1 MQTRPVIP
9 DDLRQSVIAVPP
21 LARDAQLRFCRTE
34 NERIVRHIESGNV
47 STLLYG
53 GNANFYHIALSE
65 LEEILSGL
73 REIAGEETLV
83 IPSVGPAYGM
93 MMDQAD
99 IVKDFDFPTVM
110 ILPQQGLTTSQGV
123 ETGIR
128 KFAEKVGNPV
138 VLYIKFDGFIDPEGA
153 QRLVDDGLVSFIK
166 YAIVRENTMA
176 DPYLKELINL
186 VDPSII
192 VSGMGEQP
200 VIEHLRD
207 FSITGFTSGC
217 VCVRP
222 DLSAA
227 ALTACQSGDW
237 YRAEEIKR
245 IFFPLE
251 DLRNAINPV
260 RVLHEA
266 VSLAGIGETGPHLPL
281 LSSISDSERESVKN
295 AATELLNTRE
305 N

>member
-1 MQTRPVIP
+1 MQTRPVTSA
-9 DDLRQSVIAVPP
+9 DLRRSVIAVPP
-21 LARDAQLRFCRTE
+21 LARDSELKFSCTE
-34 NERIVRHIESGNV
+34 NKKIIHHIEQGNV

-65 LEEILSGL
+65 LEKILSGL
-73 REIAGEETLV
+73 SDSAGEESLV

-99 IVKDFDFPTVM
+99 VVTQFDFPTVM

-128 KFAEKVGNPV
+128 KFAEKIGKPV
-138 VLYIKFDGFIDPEGA
+138 VLYIKFDGFIDPAGA
-153 QRLVDDGLVSFIK
+153 KQLVDDGLVSFIK
-166 YAIVRENTMA
+166 YAIVREDTME

-200 VIEHLRD
+200 AIEHLRD
-207 FSITGFTSGC
+207 FGITGFTSGC
-217 VCVRP
+217 VCLRP
-222 DLSAA
+222 KLSSEM
-227 ALTACQSGDW
+227 LTACQAGDW
-237 YRAEEIKR
+237 NRAEEIKQV
-245 IFFPLE
+245 FSPLE

-266 VSLAGIGETGPHLPL
+266 IALAGIGETGPHLPL
-281 LSSISDSERESVKN
+281 LSSISDSERDLVEV
-295 AATELLNTRE
+295 AARELLKTE